1 MRVAKQIAEEGR
13 FDGLNDSAPGAE
25 LNALFRDDLKRRSV
39 MSELPI
45 GPPVDTT
52 PAQRPGPVVLEGRH
66 GRLEKLDG
74 AHAAALWNAVQGH
87 DHIWTYMSSY
97 GPFADATTFAS
108 GSRAASPLEDP
119 YSYAVIDP
127 SGRAVGI
134 ATLMEIRPAARSIE
148 VGHIVYSPALQRTP
162 LGTEVQYLL
171 ARYAFETLGNRR
183 YEWKCNALNAP
194 RGGRR
199 CATASCSKACCASTP
214 SPRAGAATPPTI
226 SMLDSE
232 WPARKAA
239 FERWLAPDNFDADGR
254 QKISL
259 AALNGGNG

>member
-1 MRVAKQIAEEGR
+1 
-13 FDGLNDSAPGAE
+13 
-25 LNALFRDDLKRRSV
+25 

-45 GPPVDTT
+45 GPPVDST

-66 GRLEKLDG
+66 GRLEKLA
-74 AHAAALWNAVQGH
+74 AHHTAALWEAVRGH

-97 GPFADATTFAS
+97 GPFADGNTFVDWVAS
-108 GSRAASPLEDP
+108 RVPLQDP

-127 SGRAVGI
+127 AGAAVGI
-134 ATLMEIRPAARSIE
+134 ATLMDIRPAARSVE

-194 RGGRR
+194 SRRAALRYGFVFEGILRQHTIAKGRNR
-199 CATASCSKACCASTP
+199 DTAYF
-214 SPRAGAATPPTI
+214 

-239 FERWLAPDNFDADGR
+239 FESWLAPDNFDTQGR

-259 AALNGGNG
+259 ATLNGSAPR